1 MKVDKQFFNYNN
13 FDELF
18 IVVIVI
24 VLKNKILNNR
34 CIILFIFYVLL
45 KFIVF
50 YQFNK
55 SLIINGKV

>member
-13 FDELF
+13 FGELF

-45 KFIVF
+45 KFIVI

>member
-45 KFIVF
+45 KFIVI

>member
-18 IVVIVI
+18 KVVIVI

-34 CIILFIFYVLL
+34 CIILYVLL
-45 KFIVF
+45 KFIVI

-55 SLIINGKV
+55 SLIINGKI

>member
-34 CIILFIFYVLL
+34 CIILYVLL
-45 KFIVF
+45 KFIVI

-55 SLIINGKV
+55 SLIINGKI

>member
-24 VLKNKILNNR
+24 VLKNKIFNNR

-45 KFIVF
+45 KFIVI

>member
-18 IVVIVI
+18 KVVIVI

-45 KFIVF
+45 KFIVI